1 MSELYKI
8 IGAEMSPF
16 SVKVRSYFRFKG
28 IAHQWIVR
36 TPAIQEEYKA
46 LFKIPVIPLLVSP
59 DGTGM
64 QDSTPILERIES
76 QIAEP
81 SVQPDDP
88 ALAFLSSLLEEFG
101 DEWGN
106 KWMFHLRWA
115 RDVDQLSSAWRLASV
130 RSAAAPEAEREQIA
144 RAVRERMVDRVWFV
158 GSNDSTAPQIESGF
172 DQALQQ
178 LELHLQ
184 NRCYLLGDR
193 PAMADFGLAPQI
205 YNAWTDPTGGAM
217 ISAAYPSVLAWI
229 QRMLF
234 PRVEGDFES
243 WESLQGTLAPL
254 LKAQVGERFL
264 PWSDANRKALLA
276 GDPEFTVALVDGAW
290 TQKPQKYHAKSLE
303 ALRDKY
309 QPLADHGPLT
319 QLLQAVN
326 CHTWLQRD

>member
-81 SVQPDDP
+81 SVQPADP
-88 ALAFLSSLLEEFG
+88 ALALVSSLLEEFG

-115 RDVDQLSSAWRLASV
+115 REVDQLSSAWRLASV
-130 RSAAAPEAEREQIA
+130 RSAAAPEAER
-144 RAVRERMVDRVWFV
+144 
-158 GSNDSTAPQIESGF
+158 
-172 DQALQQ
+172 
-178 LELHLQ
+178 
-184 NRCYLLGDR
+184 
-193 PAMADFGLAPQI
+193 
-205 YNAWTDPTGGAM
+205 
-217 ISAAYPSVLAWI
+217 
-229 QRMLF
+229 
-234 PRVEGDFES
+234 
-243 WESLQGTLAPL
+243 
-254 LKAQVGERFL
+254 
-264 PWSDANRKALLA
+264 
-276 GDPEFTVALVDGAW
+276 
-290 TQKPQKYHAKSLE
+290 
-303 ALRDKY
+303 
-309 QPLADHGPLT
+309 
-319 QLLQAVN
+319 
-326 CHTWLQRD
+326 

>member
-1 MSELYKI
+1 MSETFKI

-16 SVKVRSYFRFKG
+16 SVKVRSYFRFKQ

-36 TPAIQEEYKA
+36 TPEIQEQYKA

-59 DGTGM
+59 DGAGM

-76 QIAEP
+76 RFAEP
-81 SVQPDDP
+81 TAQPEDP
-88 ALAFLSSLLEEFG
+88 ALAFVSSLLEEFG

-115 RDVDQLSSAWRLASV
+115 REVDQLSSAWRLATV
-130 RSAAAPEAEREQIA
+130 RSAAASEAERMQIA
-144 RAVRERMVDRVWFV
+144 GAVRERMVDRVWFV
-158 GSNDSTAPQIESGF
+158 GSNETTAPQIESGF

-193 PAMADFGLAPQI
+193 PALADFGLAPQI
-205 YNAWTDPTGGAM
+205 YNAWTDPTGGAL

-234 PRVEGDFES
+234 PRVEGDFEG
-243 WESLQGTLAPL
+243 WDSLQSTLAPF
-254 LKAQVGERFL
+254 LKTQVGERFL
-264 PWSDANRKALLA
+264 PWSDANQKALLA
-276 GDPEFTVALVDGAW
+276 GEAEFTVALSDGAW

-303 ALRDKY
+303 VLRDKY
-309 QPLADHGPLT
+309 QPLTEIPSLT
-319 QLLQAVN
+319 QLLEAVN
-326 CHTWLQRD
+326 CHSWLQRH